1 MEYQKIINVLENT
14 PNQATKFRTRK
25 WVEIHDGSSGTDNT
39 NSQTRFKTSML
50 KSSLCDYSHA
60 SILV

>member
-1 MEYQKIINVLENT
+1 MEYQKVMKVLEYT

-25 WVEIHDGSSGTDNT
+25 WVEINDGSSGTDNT

-50 KSSLCDYSHA
+50 KSCLCDYSHA

>member
-25 WVEIHDGSSGTDNT
+25 WVEINDGSSGTDNT

-50 KSSLCDYSHA
+50 KSSLCDYSHV